1 MQCRKKA
8 ATHLVSLSTDA
19 TATAN
24 SRACCSPSAA
34 LDVDA
39 SSAAAERAGLQR
51 RLGRVRRCSCG
62 WRDGD
67 ATADAADAALGPAL
81 ALLQQRLLLG
91 AGRACAGTTIEPT
104 RAELVAA
111 LDSMVAGMAV
121 DADTN
126 ERMWQQA
133 DVPCPTPGIH
143 EKGC

>member
-1 MQCRKKA
+1 M
-8 ATHLVSLSTDA
+8 
-19 TATAN
+19 
-24 SRACCSPSAA
+24 
-34 LDVDA
+34 
-39 SSAAAERAGLQR
+39 
-51 RLGRVRRCSCG
+51 RRCSCG